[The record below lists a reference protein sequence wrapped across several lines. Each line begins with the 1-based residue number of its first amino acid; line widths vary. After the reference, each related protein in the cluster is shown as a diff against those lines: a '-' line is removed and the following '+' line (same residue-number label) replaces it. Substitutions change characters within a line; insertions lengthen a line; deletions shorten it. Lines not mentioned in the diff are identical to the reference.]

1 MIPTTLKLG
10 PVPGWA
16 FLWILLLTAVGI
28 FAWRALYLI
37 RLLRLGRA
45 ENRFDQ
51 IGARLK
57 RVLVYVFG
65 QRRLLEEPLVGI
77 PHVLIFYG
85 FVVFLLATSGMLLQ
99 GLFPGLTI
107 PSVDQNHYLAPVVDI
122 FAVLVLGG
130 LAVSSFRRYVLR
142 RLAVDV

>member
-1 MIPTTLKLG
+1 MIPTALKIG

-16 FLWILLLTAVGI
+16 ILWVLLLLSGGI
-28 FAWRALYLI
+28 FAWRVSFLV

-45 ENRFDQ
+45 DNRFDQ
-51 IGARLK
+51 IPARLK
-57 RVLVYVFG
+57 QVLVYVFG

-85 FVVFLLATSGMLLQ
+85 FVVFVMATAGMLLQ
-99 GLFPGLTI
+99 GLFPSLSI
-107 PSVDQNHYLAPVVDI
+107 PTAERNPLLGPVVDI

-142 RLAVDV
+142 PAGL